1 MNDCVVCDQ
10 FLNVEI
16 PMSVEHYRDADL
28 QIYHMTH
35 VDNLASVLKSGWL
48 YSRNKVQA
56 LGVHTRYGVG
66 KCVEDTR
73 SAKPSAIGGHTL
85 GDFALFF
92 FAPRSAMLRS
102 ISRCPGGYAASEDDM
117 IYLVADFKKVREW
130 AESKGVR
137 WEVSGRNCLS
147 PTPGISVDNDFADKD
162 VSPSLPHPAIDT
174 LYPQNA
180 NEDSEH
186 MAEFHLL
193 DGLPVDLIDEIVVKT
208 PEKSDYV
215 DRVLKSNGK
224 GIAVRVDKDWYF
236 K

>member
-1 MNDCVVCDQ
+1 MSNFKSDIECCD
-10 FLNVEI
+10 I
-16 PMSVEHYRDADL
+16 SVPTFTEHYRDEDL
-28 QIYHMTH
+28 WIHHMTH
-35 VDNLASVLKSGWL
+35 IDNLASVLKSGYL

-56 LGVHTRYGVG
+56 LKVLTHYGSG
-66 KCVEDTR
+66 KCVKDAR
-73 SAKPSAIGGHTL
+73 SLKPSAIDGHTL
-85 GDFALFF
+85 GDFVLFF

-102 ISRCPGGYAASEDDM
+102 IRRCPGGYAASEDDM

-147 PTPGISVDNDFADKD
+147 STPGISVDNDFAGKD

-193 DGLPVDLIDEIVVKT
+193 DGLPIELLREIVVKT
-208 PEKSDYV
+208 PEIKNRVKNELMTYQLDLAVEV
-215 DRVLKSNGK
+215 DRK
-224 GIAVRVDKDWYF
+224 WYF
-236 K
+236 R

>member
-1 MNDCVVCDQ
+1 MMALETLNS
-10 FLNVEI
+10 FNVEM
-16 PMSVEHYRDADL
+16 PMFVEHYSDEDL
-28 QIYHMTH
+28 RIYHMTH
-35 VDNLASVLKSGWL
+35 IDNLASVLENGYL

-56 LGVHTRYGVG
+56 LGVHTRYGAG

-73 SAKPSAIGGHTL
+73 SVKLSAIDGHTL

-92 FAPRSAMLRS
+92 FAPRSAMLGS
-102 ISRCPGGYAASEDDM
+102 ISRHPGGYAASEDDM
-117 IYLVADFKKVREW
+117 IYLVADFKKVRNW
-130 AESKGVR
+130 ADANGIR

-147 PTPGISVDNDFADKD
+147 PTPGISVDNDFAEKD

-174 LYPQNA
+174 LYPQSA

-193 DGLPVDLIDEIVVKT
+193 DGLPIDLIDEIVVKT